1 MTSVLCVLSC
11 LCVGRL
17 LAGYPIVNDP
27 LYNARAW
34 GPHCGARGKGT
45 EDMEKVHMCVCVCV
59 CVCVCACV
67 CVSTPTHPYKNTHIF
82 PCFLFIHNMFVSMS
96 VCDYACV

>member
-59 CVCVCACV
+59 CVCVRVCV
-67 CVSTPTHPYKNTHIF
+67 CPHPHIHTRTHIYS
-82 PCFLFIHNMFVSMS
+82 LVSYLYII
-96 VCDYACV
+96 CL